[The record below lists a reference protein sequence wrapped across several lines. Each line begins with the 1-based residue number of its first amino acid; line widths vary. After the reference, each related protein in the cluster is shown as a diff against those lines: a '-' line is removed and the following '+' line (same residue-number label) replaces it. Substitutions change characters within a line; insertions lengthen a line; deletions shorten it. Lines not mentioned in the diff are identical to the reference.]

1 MGKKYL
7 YPLLLLV
14 AIALVTLPRI
24 NNVANESCVYHQE
37 AYQGL
42 EIPKLSRELS
52 TTGMLG
58 RIHGAVNKS
67 NIYVMSV
74 REPDNFFSH
83 REFSLITS
91 DSNTVDTL
99 NRLNRHDLVCVT
111 GDIITNPSPQKH
123 ITVNSIQVLEPWEQP
138 KGFTPYERQANIP
151 EELKQQT
158 SFVGKVHAIGA
169 EGKILVVEYRD
180 GIIPIYVRATEYT
193 QNLYRGDI
201 VKLNYQIQSYPQQP
215 THLQLDTTADKPLE
229 VLDAIASWNDKA
241 NTLIGNLVK
250 FPRSPQLKFDVYAME
265 VDTQGIKR
273 YFTLINFTDMTE
285 FENIRTKLADIWD
298 ENKETAVKGR
308 NMLINPQVTIQA
320 RGITNIVSPE
330 QANPQ
335 ILLDSAASVD
345 AID

>member
-7 YPLLLLV
+7 YALLLIS
-14 AIALVTLPRI
+14 AIALVTFPRI
-24 NNVANESCVYHQE
+24 NNVANENCVYHPE

-42 EIPKLSRELS
+42 EIAQLSRELS

-58 RIHGAVNKS
+58 RIHGAVNTS

-74 REPDNFFSH
+74 REPNNFFSH
-83 REFSLITS
+83 REFSLIANE
-91 DSNTVDTL
+91 SNTVDTL

-111 GDIITNPSPQKH
+111 GDIIANPSPQKH
-123 ITVNSIQVLEPWEQP
+123 ITVNSLQIIEPWQQP
-138 KGFTPYERQANIP
+138 EGFAPYERQANIP

-180 GIIPIYVRATEYT
+180 GIIPIYVQATEYT

-229 VLDAIASWNDKA
+229 VIDAIASWNDEA
-241 NTLIGNLVK
+241 NTLTGNLVK

-298 ENKETAVKGR
+298 RNIDTAVKGR

-320 RGITNIVSPE
+320 QGITNIVSPE

-335 ILLDSAASVD
+335 ILLDSAASVNRVN
-345 AID
+345 